1 MEELLYYAHQEMV
14 GRFPFLDIPWGA
26 YFELTRIGE
35 PIEALM
41 GVLLYSVGLIFSASL
56 AMPPLQPK
64 EFMPQAC
71 RAVLWVYY
79 MRHALCTFK
88 DAVDYEYDRRVFRRR
103 SRPVARGAIT
113 PDEAFNFSSVL
124 LLLGILGLLYL
135 PAESHGLGIIVT
147 LTMMLYPFAKRFT
160 AFPQL
165 IMGFGFSMSVFMAL
179 KVIGVNLSPGSEDF
193 WSAIFLGVV
202 LMLLVTIANV
212 VYTFPDARNDA
223 SVGGKSMALIMT
235 NRPKTWLWIM
245 IAIVEVLLWKIGNL
259 SDYSIFYNIISC
271 GGSFFALS
279 TMLALVDLRVIADCQ
294 WWFKRAMMGS
304 VFLLFWGLYMEY
316 VIRLHVLQ

>member
-88 DAVDYEYDRRVFRRR
+88 DADASSAAARDPLRGELSRQTKPSTLVVFCC
-103 SRPVARGAIT
+103 
-113 PDEAFNFSSVL
+113 
-124 LLLGILGLLYL
+124 
-135 PAESHGLGIIVT
+135 
-147 LTMMLYPFAKRFT
+147 
-160 AFPQL
+160 
-165 IMGFGFSMSVFMAL
+165 
-179 KVIGVNLSPGSEDF
+179 
-193 WSAIFLGVV
+193 FLGYWAFCIYQRS
-202 LMLLVTIANV
+202 LMGLESLL
-212 VYTFPDARNDA
+212 
-223 SVGGKSMALIMT
+223 
-235 NRPKTWLWIM
+235 
-245 IAIVEVLLWKIGNL
+245 
-259 SDYSIFYNIISC
+259 
-271 GGSFFALS
+271 
-279 TMLALVDLRVIADCQ
+279 
-294 WWFKRAMMGS
+294 
-304 VFLLFWGLYMEY
+304 
-316 VIRLHVLQ
+316 H